1 MKSNNITTKE
11 GTPTLKSLIESAGYT
26 QISFAKAL
34 KLSASIIGYYVAG
47 EKKPRVDRFFEMCEK
62 LNVSPKTL
70 GKSMGMDVSR
80 VPDDKPITKA
90 KK

>member
-1 MKSNNITTKE
+1 MKSKNITTKE

-26 QISFAKAL
+26 QIGFAKAL
-34 KLSASIIGYYVAG
+34 NLSASIIGYYVAG
-47 EKKPRVDRFFEMCEK
+47 DKKPRVDRFFEMCEK

-70 GKSMGMDVSR
+70 GRSMGLDVSK
-80 VPDDKPITKA
+80 VPDDVPLKKA